1 MAMAHTIDGL
11 KVRMDKLQKKDP
23 IMNASII
30 AKLKRKIRKMKGQ
43 A

>member
-23 IMNASII
+23 IMNANIV
-30 AKLKRKIRKMKGQ
+30 AKLKRKIRKIESQ

>member
-1 MAMAHTIDGL
+1 MAMTHTIDGL

-23 IMNASII
+23 IVNASIV
-30 AKLKRKIRKMKGQ
+30 AKLKRKIRKMEGQ